1 MMSSL
6 DDYRYERMSQEHLQ
20 QVVAVHEVCF
30 PGYYLT
36 DLGPSFLRAMYSWYV
51 QSPEAIAHA
60 ALDRDGYVVGFV
72 AGTADDSNYRRSLFR
87 KTWWRMAVALGK
99 RFVSRPALTLGL
111 IGERKESVWQA
122 LTAILTRR
130 TGKCARADA
139 IFEQEPPTASLISIG
154 VEPSMRRLGIGRRL
168 SETFLQ
174 EAGRTG
180 CEAVALSV
188 REDNEAA
195 RRFYESLG
203 WTEAS
208 RSPRA
213 YHGSVSITYHKTTR
227 G

>member
-1 MMSSL
+1 M
-6 DDYRYERMSQEHLQ
+6 
-20 QVVAVHEVCF
+20 
-30 PGYYLT
+30 T
-36 DLGPSFLRAMYSWYV
+36 
-51 QSPEAIAHA
+51 
-60 ALDRDGYVVGFV
+60 
-72 AGTADDSNYRRSLFR
+72 FR
-87 KTWWRMAVALGK
+87 LVW
-99 RFVSRPALTLGL
+99 
-111 IGERKESVWQA
+111 ERKDLAGQA
-122 LTAILTRR
+122 ISSIL
-130 TGKCARADA
+130 ARGSSAPGQADVA
-139 IFEQEPPTASLISIG
+139 PEENTASLVSIG